1 MARKMDPDRD
11 REIDEDLVMRDD
23 DHGIRREERNA
34 RRSLDDRDRG
44 VAQRMQREQM
54 RGRTDFTDTDF
65 RARGAPGDWDNTGR
79 FDGEEAFFSG
89 SVREQGGGLDGQ
101 DAFAA
106 EDIDLEM
113 LPDDR
118 DAFFQDED
126 DAATDGALGSRS
138 RGAMSRDARRREH
151 RRDPRDRR

>member
-11 REIDEDLVMRDD
+11 RDIDEDLVMRDD

-34 RRSLDDRDRG
+34 RNSLDDRDRG
-44 VAQRMQREQM
+44 VAQRMEREQM
-54 RGRTDFTDTDF
+54 RGRSDFMDTDF

-101 DAFAA
+101 DASAS
-106 EDIDLEM
+106 EDIDLDT
-113 LPDDR
+113 LRGGR
-118 DAFFQDED
+118 DQFFQDED
-126 DAATDGALGSRS
+126 DAGAGLDPGGSS
-138 RGAMSRDARRREH
+138 RDAMSREARRREH